1 MKIGGESEPEPI
13 LRQHWELFAAE
24 VGIKPRLVLTRVTE
38 LAQRI
43 QVVRLQLFK
52 GTFAPYGCDALY
64 RLMEFIG
71 DHAEKT
77 VRRLAIY

>member
-1 MKIGGESEPEPI
+1 MKIGGESEPDMI
-13 LRQHWELFAAE
+13 RRRHWELFAAE
-24 VGIKPRLVLTRVTE
+24 AGIKPRLVLARVAE

-52 GTFAPYGCDALY
+52 GAFAPFSCDALY

-77 VRRLAIY
+77 VRRLA